1 MFIANLGGIPV
12 LLTLDTS
19 PMLPKVLGNTTYLIS
34 EMLICKQAERIFS
47 KKILKMRQDYGTN
60 LLLFMISCRG
70 DFTKVFVIVIL
81 LDGQLSGG
89 QSQ

>member
-34 EMLICKQAERIFS
+34 EMLICEQAGRIFS

-70 DFTKVFVIVIL
+70 DFTKVFVIVML